1 MRKLLIP
8 LLALSSLLVGCTS
21 TEKDSSNQLSI
32 EDCPKVNEA
41 PLVQCIKQYKILG
54 VSPDLA
60 LSECKKNKLS
70 ECIKSLE
77 GKNFVAR
84 SIKKETDGFLIDLG
98 NISTRWMLKSQ
109 WEDKG
114 CIANKKGI
122 SRTQFAHLA
131 FNNKKYFR
139 QGFCQSE
146 AIEINQSITVEQAK
160 LSCEINMNKN

>member
-1 MRKLLIP
+1 MSKLLIP

-84 SIKKETDGFLIDLG
+84 SIKK
-98 NISTRWMLKSQ
+98 
-109 WEDKG
+109 
-114 CIANKKGI
+114 
-122 SRTQFAHLA
+122 
-131 FNNKKYFR
+131 
-139 QGFCQSE
+139 
-146 AIEINQSITVEQAK
+146 
-160 LSCEINMNKN
+160 